1 MEERQSFQLMVL
13 GKLDTYIKKKKD
25 LRIFFNA
32 IHKSK
37 HKMD

>member
-1 MEERQSFQLMVL
+1 MEERQSFQTNGA
-13 GKLDTYIKKKKD
+13 GKTGQLHEKKN

>member
-13 GKLDTYIKKKKD
+13 GTYIKKKKD